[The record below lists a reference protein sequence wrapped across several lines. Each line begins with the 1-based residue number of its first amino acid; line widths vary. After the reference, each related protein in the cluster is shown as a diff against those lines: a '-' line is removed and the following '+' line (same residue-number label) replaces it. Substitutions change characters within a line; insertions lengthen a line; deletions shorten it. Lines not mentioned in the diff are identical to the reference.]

1 MAPPDRSALA
11 EEQAALRRV
20 ATLVATAAPAED
32 LFDEVAQAVATV
44 LGVPRVTL
52 NHHRS
57 DGALVEVASAGVDV
71 AGSTRARPAETS
83 IEVPIVVAGQIWGD
97 ISVAA
102 RPADR
107 LPAETEQRLHD
118 FTELLGLAISNAES
132 RDALQRLAVDQ
143 AALRRVATLVAEGA
157 PADEVYAAVAQEA
170 VDALDLKV
178 AVLVRF
184 DPGPTITVLASVNSD
199 DGFPVGSRFPLD
211 GGASK
216 VIFETGRAARVD
228 TFEGMSGT
236 IAAAA
241 QASGENSSFGVP
253 IIVEASVW
261 GMLAGDGVGPEP
273 LPWDIEPRLRA
284 YTELVA
290 TAISNTESRNEL
302 RRVAEEQAALR
313 RVATL
318 VAEGAGPDALFS
330 AVVREVARV
339 LDVTTVTLEQREPDG
354 GSVTVARHVREGRH
368 GDSAAEV
375 VLRTPITVGG
385 ELWGVIAASAHESTP
400 AHDTEERLH
409 DFAELVGTAVSN
421 ATARGE
427 LIASRARIV
436 TAGDE
441 ARKRI
446 ERNLHD
452 GTQQRLVTIG
462 IDLRRLEN
470 VVANGGR
477 EAGERLAQ
485 IRGDVR
491 SLVDD
496 VRELSRGLHPAVLA
510 EAGLG
515 ASLRALARRTPFAV
529 ELNVDL
535 DDRLPEPIEIG
546 VYYLVSEAL
555 TNAMKHSRAASIS
568 IHVYLDRGEL
578 SVVVADDGVGG
589 AKVSRGSGLEGL
601 ADRVAAL
608 GGRLALESP
617 PDHGTRLV
625 AALPLNVPVP
635 VD

>member
-11 EEQAALRRV
+11 EGQAALRRV

-57 DGALVEVASAGVDV
+57 DGALVEVASAGIDV

-318 VAEGAGPDALFS
+318 VAQAPASEELFS
-330 AVVREVARV
+330 AVAHEVATVLNVPGVIVTRYEADGMAVVFGDAFESELSGAEAFFGVGSRAPADPGSLAAQVLETHGTARV
-339 LDVTTVTLEQREPDG
+339 DDFSTLVG
-354 GSVTVARHVREGRH
+354 
-368 GDSAAEV
+368 
-375 VLRTPITVGG
+375 TVGDLARAAGFGCGCASPSVVNG
-385 ELWGVIAASAHESTP
+385 ELWGKMCVFSGTGRRRRAACGDAFGSRKPHHCRRSA
-400 AHDTEERLH
+400 L
-409 DFAELVGTAVSN
+409 
-421 ATARGE
+421 
-427 LIASRARIV
+427 
-436 TAGDE
+436 
-441 ARKRI
+441 
-446 ERNLHD
+446 
-452 GTQQRLVTIG
+452 
-462 IDLRRLEN
+462 
-470 VVANGGR
+470 GR
-477 EAGERLAQ
+477 D
-485 IRGDVR
+485 IRP
-491 SLVDD
+491 
-496 VRELSRGLHPAVLA
+496 LSG
-510 EAGLG
+510 
-515 ASLRALARRTPFAV
+515 LRA
-529 ELNVDL
+529 
-535 DDRLPEPIEIG
+535 
-546 VYYLVSEAL
+546 
-555 TNAMKHSRAASIS
+555 
-568 IHVYLDRGEL
+568 
-578 SVVVADDGVGG
+578 
-589 AKVSRGSGLEGL
+589 
-601 ADRVAAL
+601 
-608 GGRLALESP
+608 SP
-617 PDHGTRLV
+617 
-625 AALPLNVPVP
+625 
-635 VD
+635 